1 MPGWSDV
8 PLVIVETYS
17 PIDCVLFGVMT
28 WRLKDRGEPDPPVP
42 GVSVDVF
49 TTTYNEPIDLVIT
62 TAAAARRIDYPH
74 RRPPGAPV
82 RGRRTAVITQRV
94 GVTAGSEILTPRVD
108 CRGLPLSRF
117 PPAGQPWRS
126 RAGPDR
132 DERRGWTEASR
143 RGSR

>member
-1 MPGWSDV
+1 MPGGIGV

-74 RRPPGAPV
+74 RRPLA
-82 RGRRTAVITQRV
+82 RR
-94 GVTAGSEILTPRVD
+94 
-108 CRGLPLSRF
+108 
-117 PPAGQPWRS
+117 
-126 RAGPDR
+126 
-132 DERRGWTEASR
+132 
-143 RGSR
+143 